1 MTHPK
6 APLRHTAALSL
17 LVVLLFA
24 APRAGAQFTDE
35 RWDQLDQGEVASPE
49 RMVLELFAMG
59 PYEPTAVTE
68 TATPAGTPL
77 FDDTG
82 PLFQGSLQAIVLRL
96 PEVGMVTSG
105 LRVGH
110 VAYSASAIDASSGQP
125 AGEETSLTAWLL
137 TPLVG
142 LRIDALARLGVPFL
156 VNASLGYDLVPW
168 SSETGGREDGSGLSH
183 GLRWAVQ
190 LGLELDFAEPR
201 TARRLDEDW
210 GINHSFLFFELAG
223 SQAGGAVPMG
233 DALSWSFGLGF
244 VL

>member
-6 APLRHTAALSL
+6 VRLQPAAALSL
-17 LVVLLFA
+17 LAVLLFA

-35 RWDQLDQGEVASPE
+35 RWGRLEQSEVASPE
-49 RMVLELFAMG
+49 RMVLELFAVG
-59 PYEPTAVTE
+59 PYEPTAVTD
-68 TATPAGTPL
+68 TRSPSGTPL

-82 PLFQGSLQAIVLRL
+82 PLFQGSLQAIALRV

-110 VAYSASAIDASSGQP
+110 VSYSASAVDARSGQP
-125 AGEETSLTAWLL
+125 AGEQTTLTAWLL
-137 TPLVG
+137 TPMVG

-156 VNASLGYDLVPW
+156 LNASVGYDLVPW
-168 SSETGGREDGSGLSH
+168 WSATGSRRDGSGLSH

-223 SQAGGAVPMG
+223 SQAGGTVPMG
-233 DALSWSFGLGF
+233 DPLSWSAGLGF

>member
-1 MTHPK
+1 MNRLLAL
-6 APLRHTAALSL
+6 APTALALL
-17 LVVLLFA
+17 A
-24 APRAGAQFTDE
+24 AVAMPAGHASAQFTDE
-35 RWDQLDQGEVASPE
+35 RWNQLGQGDVASPE
-49 RMVLELFAMG
+49 HMVLELFAMG
-59 PYEPTAVTE
+59 PYEPAAVTE
-68 TATPAGTPL
+68 TTTPAGAPL
-77 FDDTG
+77 FDETG

-96 PEVGMVTSG
+96 PELGMITSG
-105 LRVGH
+105 LRIGH
-110 VAYSASAIDASSGQP
+110 ASYSASAIDASSGQP
-125 AGEETSLTAWLL
+125 AGEETTLTAWLL

-156 VNASLGYDLVPW
+156 LNASLGYDLVPW

-210 GINHSFLFFELAG
+210 GINHSFVFFELAG

-233 DALSWSFGLGF
+233 DPLSWSFGLGF